1 MSTREG
7 RAGHGAEDAFRVA
20 VSSDDGGPATVFEH
34 LWTPYRMAY
43 IRGEGKPTGAHDCPF
58 CLIPQMDDEEGL
70 VVARGESVY
79 AVLNL
84 YPYNAG
90 HLMLVPY
97 RHVPDYTDLTPAE
110 VAELGEFTQTA
121 MRVVRAVSGA
131 HGFNI
136 GMNQGSVAGAGIADH
151 LHQHAVPRW
160 GGDTNFMPVIGL
172 TRVLPQVLRETRALL
187 ASSWPAADEHAA
199 AGSAGADGR
208 PTPEA

>member
-1 MSTREG
+1 MNVG
-7 RAGHGAEDAFRVA
+7 AGGSMGAEAFQVA
-20 VSSDDGGPATVFEH
+20 VSSDDDGPTAVFEH

-70 VVARGESVY
+70 VVARGETVF

-97 RHVPDYTDLTPAE
+97 RHAPDYTDLTPAE

-121 MRVVRAVSGA
+121 MRVVRAVAGA

-136 GMNQGSVAGAGIADH
+136 GMTQGSVAGAGSADR

-160 GGDTNFMPVIGL
+160 GGSANFMPVIGL

-187 ASSWPAADEHAA
+187 AQHW
-199 AGSAGADGR
+199 ADGP
-208 PTPEA
+208 PTPGA

>member
-1 MSTREG
+1 MTATG
-7 RAGHGAEDAFRVA
+7 GGGDDGAYRVA
-20 VSSDDGGPATVFEH
+20 LSSDDGGPATVFEH

-43 IRGEGKPTGAHDCPF
+43 IRGTGKPTGEHDCPF
-58 CLIPQMDDEEGL
+58 CLIPAMDDEEGL
-70 VVARGESVY
+70 VVARGTTVF

-97 RHVPDYTDLTPAE
+97 RHVPDYTDLTAEE
-110 VAELGEFTQTA
+110 VAELGLFTQTA
-121 MRVVRAVSGA
+121 MRVVRAVTGA

-172 TRVLPQVLRETRALL
+172 TRVLPQVLAETRRLL
-187 ASSWPAADEHAA
+187 AAAWPEHAA
-199 AGSAGADGR
+199 LTR
-208 PTPEA
+208 EA

>member
-1 MSTREG
+1 MSTDSE
-7 RAGHGAEDAFRVA
+7 EAFSVA

-70 VVARGESVY
+70 VVARGEHVF

-97 RHVPDYTDLTPAE
+97 RHVPDYTDLTAAE

-121 MRVVRAVSGA
+121 MRVVRTVTGA

-172 TRVLPQVLRETRALL
+172 TRVLPQVLRETRELL
-187 ASSWPAADEHAA
+187 AQQWP
-199 AGSAGADGR
+199 DGR
-208 PTPEA
+208 PVPEA